1 MSRLPDQDVEAAKGG
16 DRDALGRL
24 VGGIT
29 DEVYGLA
36 IRMLWH
42 PADAEDATQEILIK
56 VVTHLSAFRG
66 EAAFGTWVYRI
77 AANHL
82 LTTRRRRAERA
93 AVSFDAFAAELAE
106 GLDTPYDPR
115 GVDEEL
121 LAEEVKIG
129 CTQGM
134 LLCLD
139 RDHRVAYVLGEVFEL
154 PGEQAAYILDITAAA
169 YRKRLSR
176 ARERIRSFMDGNCG
190 LVDPANPCRCK
201 RRIGQGIAVGHV
213 TPARLLFA
221 DAPKRQGHA
230 VRAGV
235 GEMMR
240 LHATATVF
248 RSHPD
253 YQAPETVAGKIK
265 DLLDSNR
272 YTILAPDASQP

>member
-1 MSRLPDQDVEAAKGG
+1 MNRIPDQDVEAAKAG
-16 DRDALGRL
+16 DGDALERL

-29 DEVYGLA
+29 DDVYGLA

-56 VVTHLSAFRG
+56 VVTHLSAFRA
-66 EAAFGTWVYRI
+66 EAAFTTWVYRV

-93 AVSFDAFAAELAE
+93 AISFDAFAADLAE
-106 GLDTPYDPR
+106 GLDTAYDPN

-139 RDHRVAYVLGEVFEL
+139 REHRVAYVLGEVFEL
-154 PGEQAAYILDITAAA
+154 RGEQAAYILDIAPSA

-176 ARERIRSFMDGNCG
+176 ARERIRTFMAGNCG
-190 LVDPANPCRCK
+190 LVDPAKPCRCT
-201 RRIGQGIAVGHV
+201 RRIGRAIEVG
-213 TPARLLFA
+213 RLAPGRLAFA
-221 DAPKRQGHA
+221 DAPQRVGPA
-230 VRAGV
+230 VRMGV
-235 GEMMR
+235 EEMTR
-240 LHATATVF
+240 LHAAAAIF
-248 RSHPD
+248 RSHPR
-253 YQAPETVAGKIK
+253 YRAPETVADKILE
-265 DLLDSNR
+265 LLDSDR
-272 YTILAPDASQP
+272 YSILAPDTRQP

>member
-1 MSRLPDQDVEAAKGG
+1 MNRIPDQDVQAAKGG
-16 DRDALGRL
+16 DRDALERL

-29 DEVYGLA
+29 DDVYGLA

-56 VVTHLSAFRG
+56 VVTHLSRFRG
-66 EAAFGTWVYRI
+66 EAVFSTWVYRI

-93 AVSFDAFAAELAE
+93 AISFDAFAADLAK
-106 GLDTPYDPR
+106 GLDTGYEAH

-154 PGEQAAYILDITAAA
+154 SGEQAAYILDIAPAA

-176 ARERIRSFMDGNCG
+176 ARKRIRMFMAGNCG
-190 LVDPANPCRCK
+190 LVDPANACRCT
-201 RRIGQGIAVGHV
+201 RRIGRAIEVG
-213 TPARLLFA
+213 RLAPERLAFA
-221 DAPKRQGHA
+221 DAPRRGGSA
-230 VRAGV
+230 VRVGV
-235 GEMMR
+235 DEMKL
-240 LHATATVF
+240 LHVAAAIF
-248 RSHPD
+248 RSHPR
-253 YQAPETVAGKIK
+253 YRAPETVAGKILE
-265 DLLDSNR
+265 LLDSDR
-272 YTILAPDASQP
+272 YSILSPDANRP